1 MNNSTLI
8 LPMMA
13 CNVFGAFWGSRLA
26 LLRGNSFVRIV
37 LLGVVFGLILRFGYD
52 VFRLFYP

>member
-1 MNNSTLI
+1 
-8 LPMMA
+8 MA